1 MVVPSREPV
10 NTYLKP
16 LPTDT
21 QTPLPASI
29 SIDIEDY
36 QLRGCSLLPSTNN
49 HLRSQSVDSTLTT
62 SSIDY
67 AKQMETQNTK
77 RLWAE
82 QLEQEE
88 QLPLSLQQNMATMR
102 QTDPT

>member
-1 MVVPSREPV
+1 V

-16 LPTDT
+16 PPTDT

-29 SIDIEDY
+29 SMDIEDH

-67 AKQMETQNTK
+67 AKQMETQNTE
-77 RLWAE
+77 RL
-82 QLEQEE
+82 
-88 QLPLSLQQNMATMR
+88 
-102 QTDPT
+102 